1 MDIDTSNFHTDDAEL
16 AARLEHFAN
25 GGYSVS
31 ATFTKIEGLLDSVAN
46 YHEELADV
54 IGDAK
59 WIIQRLIDCLVNET
73 ALATDTAD
81 SNERLN
87 IAVLKNTVAGV
98 ISQLDILDDR
108 LTRLELNSEEHNS

>member
-1 MDIDTSNFHTDDAEL
+1 MDIDTTDFHTDDAEL

-31 ATFTKIEGLLDSVAN
+31 ATFTKIEGLLDNVAN
-46 YHEELADV
+46 YHEELAGI

-87 IAVLKNTVAGV
+87 LAVLKNAVDDLIARQDV
-98 ISQLDILDDR
+98 LDDR
-108 LTRLELNSEEHNS
+108 ITRLELKQHSED